1 MTDLQ
6 SNKKTKKKDDFL
18 MQGAILAVA
27 MFLTKIIGVVYRIP
41 LTNILGDEGNGF
53 YGYAFEVYAM
63 ALMLSTFSL
72 PVAVSKLVS
81 ARLAMHQK
89 RNAFRVFLGAL
100 AFSIVVGL
108 VISILIFFGAG
119 AISTHMMES
128 PLSVYALRV
137 LAVGLF
143 IVAVLGVLRGYFQG
157 LGTMVP
163 TAISQIIE
171 QIINAIVSIAGAK
184 VLFDVGAAAGKKSGE
199 ELLGPAYGAA
209 GGTLG
214 TVVGAFAAL
223 LFLLFA
229 IFLYRNNIRRQLKS
243 DTTRRKES
251 YKRIIKILLITIAP
265 IIFSTA
271 IYNINQILDLTIF
284 NKVMA
289 AQGFTEK
296 EYMALQGIY
305 TGKYNT
311 LINVPLA
318 MANGLAASIIPS
330 MTTAVAV
337 HDKNQ
342 IHEKISQSIRFTM
355 IIAIPCFIGF
365 IVLGSPL
372 MVLLY
377 NDTSKTPATLLAVGS
392 ITVVLYCWST
402 VSNSILQGLDKLSK
416 PAKNAGISLVIHL
429 IALFIMLV
437 VLKWNIYALVGSNIV
452 FAICMCLLNA
462 RAIHKACD
470 YRQEID
476 NTFIKPLIAA
486 LIMGAVTYLVHFIFD
501 LLIGGRF
508 TATFIAILF
517 AVIVYALALLKL
529 GTLSNDDIRALPQG
543 DKILHICKKLHLLP
557 KYRML

>member
-100 AFSIVVGL
+100 VFSIVVGL
-108 VISILIFFGAG
+108 IISLLIFFGAG

-171 QIINAIVSIAGAK
+171 QIVNAIVSIAGAK
-184 VLFDVGAAAGKKSGE
+184 VLFDVGIAAGKKSGE

-229 IFLYRNNIRRQLKS
+229 IFL
-243 DTTRRKES
+243 
-251 YKRIIKILLITIAP
+251 
-265 IIFSTA
+265 
-271 IYNINQILDLTIF
+271 
-284 NKVMA
+284 
-289 AQGFTEK
+289 
-296 EYMALQGIY
+296 
-305 TGKYNT
+305 
-311 LINVPLA
+311 
-318 MANGLAASIIPS
+318 
-330 MTTAVAV
+330 
-337 HDKNQ
+337 
-342 IHEKISQSIRFTM
+342 
-355 IIAIPCFIGF
+355 
-365 IVLGSPL
+365 
-372 MVLLY
+372 
-377 NDTSKTPATLLAVGS
+377 
-392 ITVVLYCWST
+392 
-402 VSNSILQGLDKLSK
+402 
-416 PAKNAGISLVIHL
+416 
-429 IALFIMLV
+429 
-437 VLKWNIYALVGSNIV
+437 
-452 FAICMCLLNA
+452 
-462 RAIHKACD
+462 
-470 YRQEID
+470 
-476 NTFIKPLIAA
+476 
-486 LIMGAVTYLVHFIFD
+486 
-501 LLIGGRF
+501 
-508 TATFIAILF
+508 
-517 AVIVYALALLKL
+517 
-529 GTLSNDDIRALPQG
+529 
-543 DKILHICKKLHLLP
+543 
-557 KYRML
+557 

>member
-108 VISILIFFGAG
+108 VISLLIFFGAG

-184 VLFDVGAAAGKKSGE
+184 VLLEVGAAAGIKSGE
-199 ELLGPAYGAA
+199 ELLRPA
-209 GGTLG
+209 
-214 TVVGAFAAL
+214 
-223 LFLLFA
+223 
-229 IFLYRNNIRRQLKS
+229 
-243 DTTRRKES
+243 
-251 YKRIIKILLITIAP
+251 
-265 IIFSTA
+265 
-271 IYNINQILDLTIF
+271 
-284 NKVMA
+284 
-289 AQGFTEK
+289 
-296 EYMALQGIY
+296 
-305 TGKYNT
+305 
-311 LINVPLA
+311 
-318 MANGLAASIIPS
+318 
-330 MTTAVAV
+330 
-337 HDKNQ
+337 
-342 IHEKISQSIRFTM
+342 
-355 IIAIPCFIGF
+355 
-365 IVLGSPL
+365 
-372 MVLLY
+372 
-377 NDTSKTPATLLAVGS
+377 
-392 ITVVLYCWST
+392 
-402 VSNSILQGLDKLSK
+402 
-416 PAKNAGISLVIHL
+416 
-429 IALFIMLV
+429 
-437 VLKWNIYALVGSNIV
+437 
-452 FAICMCLLNA
+452 
-462 RAIHKACD
+462 
-470 YRQEID
+470 
-476 NTFIKPLIAA
+476 
-486 LIMGAVTYLVHFIFD
+486 
-501 LLIGGRF
+501 
-508 TATFIAILF
+508 
-517 AVIVYALALLKL
+517 
-529 GTLSNDDIRALPQG
+529 
-543 DKILHICKKLHLLP
+543 
-557 KYRML
+557 